1 MINPNAPCIRIFEHS
16 VGNNIPQFNQ
26 EEVEQISEHV
36 PAQQSVELQNEIIS
50 DLAPNPEYQNNINE
64 LFNQEPQQPIE
75 PNYQLTEERKRLINN
90 LSSYRY
96 SRFYQ
101 RIVDVYPNIF
111 NDIEKKPNDEL
122 NQDIELIKTYI
133 RQRRSSE
140 HFKNQFNNILIGVD
154 TVAKFLNLEVD
165 GAREILMNDEDV
177 LDTIEEVRLKYDID
191 CQLEPE
197 VVLATTIAAT
207 YLRVN
212 AKNQMEKKLRSDKMK
227 QGINNELNK
236 SCNKIL
242 EEEFSD
248 I

>member
-1 MINPNAPCIRIFEHS
+1 MINPNAPCIRIYEHS
-16 VGNNIPQFNQ
+16 ANPQFIREQ
-26 EEVEQISEHV
+26 DIEEELAEQT
-36 PAQQSVELQNEIIS
+36 PPTLQNEIIS
-50 DLAPNPEYQNNINE
+50 DLAPNPEYQNNVNE
-64 LFNQEPQQPIE
+64 LFNQEPQGPIE
-75 PNYQLTEERKRLINN
+75 PNYELNEERKRLINN

-101 RIVDVYPNIF
+101 RIIDVYPNIF
-111 NDIEKKPNDEL
+111 NDIEKKSNDEL
-122 NQDIELIKTYI
+122 KQDIELIKTYI

-154 TVAKFLNLEVD
+154 TVCTNILSLEVD

-177 LDTIEEVRLKYDID
+177 LDTLEEVRLKYDID

-197 VVLATTIAAT
+197 VVLATTICAT

-212 AKNQMEKKLRSDKMK
+212 AKNQMEKRLRSDKMK
-227 QGINNELNK
+227 QGIQNELNK
-236 SCNKIL
+236 PCNKNL

>member
-1 MINPNAPCIRIFEHS
+1 MLNPNAPCIRIYEHS
-16 VGNNIPQFNQ
+16 VNPQFIQ
-26 EEVEQISEHV
+26 EQAIEEELDEQT
-36 PAQQSVELQNEIIS
+36 PPTLQNEIIS
-50 DLAPNPEYQNNINE
+50 DLAPNPENQNNVNE
-64 LFNQEPQQPIE
+64 LFNQEPQGPIE
-75 PNYQLTEERKRLINN
+75 PNYELNEERKRLINN

-111 NDIEKKPNDEL
+111 NDIEKKSNDEL
-122 NQDIELIKTYI
+122 KQDIELIKTYI

-154 TVAKFLNLEVD
+154 TVCTNILSLEVD
-165 GAREILMNDEDV
+165 GAREILMNDEDI
-177 LDTIEEVRLKYDID
+177 LDTLEEVRLKYDID

-197 VVLATTIAAT
+197 VVLATTICAT

-227 QGINNELNK
+227 QGIQNELNK
-236 SCNKIL
+236 PCNKI
-242 EEEFSD
+242 
-248 I
+248 

>member
-1 MINPNAPCIRIFEHS
+1 MINPNAPCIRIYEHS
-16 VGNNIPQFNQ
+16 ANPQFIREQ
-26 EEVEQISEHV
+26 DIEEELAEQT
-36 PAQQSVELQNEIIS
+36 PPTLQNEIIS
-50 DLAPNPEYQNNINE
+50 DLAPNPENQNNVNE
-64 LFNQEPQQPIE
+64 LFNQEPQGPIE
-75 PNYQLTEERKRLINN
+75 PNYELNEERKRLINN

-111 NDIEKKPNDEL
+111 NDIEKKSNDEL
-122 NQDIELIKTYI
+122 KQDIELIKTYI

-154 TVAKFLNLEVD
+154 TVCTNILSLEVD

-177 LDTIEEVRLKYDID
+177 LDTLEEVRLKYDID

-197 VVLATTIAAT
+197 VVLATTICAT

-227 QGINNELNK
+227 QGIQNELNK
-236 SCNKIL
+236 PCNKNL

>member
-1 MINPNAPCIRIFEHS
+1 MINPNAPCIRIYEHS
-16 VGNNIPQFNQ
+16 VNPQFIREQ
-26 EEVEQISEHV
+26 DIEEELAEQT
-36 PAQQSVELQNEIIS
+36 PPTLQNEIIS
-50 DLAPNPEYQNNINE
+50 DLAPNPEYQNNVNE
-64 LFNQEPQQPIE
+64 LFNQEPQGPIE
-75 PNYQLTEERKRLINN
+75 PNYELNEERKRLINN

-111 NDIEKKPNDEL
+111 NDIEKKSNDEL
-122 NQDIELIKTYI
+122 KQDIELIKTYI

-154 TVAKFLNLEVD
+154 TVCTNILSLEVD

-177 LDTIEEVRLKYDID
+177 LDTLEEVRLKYDID

-197 VVLATTIAAT
+197 VVLATTICAT

-227 QGINNELNK
+227 QGIQNELNK
-236 SCNKIL
+236 PCNKNL